1 MAGKYLIC
9 MGLHVLIAEPR
20 EITRTELRTIFSD
33 NALVD
38 RVYEAATSED
48 LQKYLETHSLDLPVM
63 QY

>member
-9 MGLHVLIAEPR
+9 MGLHVLIVEPR
-20 EITRTELRTIFSD
+20 EITRTGLRTFFAD

-38 RVYEAATSED
+38 CVYEAATSED

-63 QY
+63 KY